1 MTILASIILSL
12 TLVVIAIK
20 ILDHLNWKR
29 NHESHYNKRFVEGIT
44 KIYIHPPYLE
54 EDDEE
59 NSFTDDPILRKALG
73 ADRKKQPDSKEITVR
88 TTIDLEQVYNYTEW
102 TSSSYDSSNHPS
114 DCLMLYFKNGD
125 ELLIFERYDVFQ
137 EFYQEYL
144 IDKATL

>member
-1 MTILASIILSL
+1 MTILASLLLSI
-12 TLVVIAIK
+12 TLVIIALRIV
-20 ILDHLNWKR
+20 DHLNWRK
-29 NHESHYNKRFVEGIT
+29 NFESHYSKRFVEGIT

-102 TSSSYDSSNHPS
+102 TSAGYDSDKYPA
-114 DCLMLYFKNGD
+114 DCLMIYFKNGD
-125 ELLIFERYDVFQ
+125 EMLIFERYDVFQ
-137 EFYQEYL
+137 QHYQKYL
-144 IDKATL
+144 IDKATI